1 MTKSFILALL
11 CFFLCLQAIS
21 QNIVSRSFIKGYH
34 NFKSDTTLKAVVLFK
49 NNFYCL
55 ESNSQIFVIN
65 TSNNLV
71 DYSYKDN
78 SKEVKL
84 ESLYLVN
91 DSLIGVSR
99 FNTYYLE
106 TKNPKWIFLKEK
118 GKAYPGYPIFEDNE
132 YFITST
138 CSGEWS
144 GTIYFLN
151 KKTKR
156 IYKSACTCAVNV
168 IKENNKYNV
177 TASLA
182 HMSGFTNIFEV
193 KSPMLLSLHH
203 NKDINRKKI
212 GHHGDDESN
221 SKKGTNQLI
230 DSIGIVALTSF
241 KDNSKIYYLVGDYKT
256 AYIDS
261 IKNKKLVRIENLS
274 GLNIQCDDPVNRYCS
289 GTLIYTFKNDN
300 KTGFVSIGNNLLTI
314 YSFDWKHK

>member
-1 MTKSFILALL
+1 MVKGFILALL
-11 CFFLCLQAIS
+11 CLFLSLQAIS

-34 NFKSDTTLKAVVLFK
+34 NFKSDTTLEAVVLFK

-55 ESNSQIFVIN
+55 KSSSQIFVIN
-65 TSNNLV
+65 TSKNQV

-106 TKNPKWIFLKEK
+106 TKNHKWIFLKERR
-118 GKAYPGYPIFEDNE
+118 KAYPGDPIFEDNE
-132 YFITST
+132 YIVTST
-138 CSGEWS
+138 CSGEWG

-156 IYKSACTCAVNV
+156 IYKSACTCAVTV
-168 IKENNKYNV
+168 LKKNNKYNV

-193 KSPMLLSLHH
+193 KNPTLMELHH
-203 NKDINRKKI
+203 KDINRKKI
-212 GHHGDDESN
+212 GYVGDNESR
-221 SKKGTNQLI
+221 SQKGTNQII
-230 DSIGIVALTSF
+230 DSIGVETLASF
-241 KDNSKIYYLVGDYKT
+241 KYNSKIYYLVEKRGLVYL
-256 AYIDS
+256 DS
-261 IKNKKLVRIENLS
+261 IKNRKLVVIEDLTD
-274 GLNIQCDDPVNRYCS
+274 LNIQSSYPVNRYCS
-289 GTLIYTFKNDN
+289 GKSIYTYKNDKN
-300 KTGFVSIGNNLLTI
+300 TGFVLIGDGLLTI

>member
-1 MTKSFILALL
+1 M
-11 CFFLCLQAIS
+11 S
-21 QNIVSRSFIKGYH
+21 QNIASQSFIKGYH
-34 NFKSDTTLKAVVLFK
+34 RFKSDTTFEAVVLFK

-55 ESNSQIFVIN
+55 ESNSQVLVIN
-65 TSNNLV
+65 TSKNQV

-106 TKNPKWIFLKEK
+106 PKNHKWIFLKERR
-118 GKAYPGYPIFEDNE
+118 KAYPGYPIFEDDE

-138 CSGEWS
+138 CSGEWG

-151 KKTKR
+151 KKTKK

-193 KSPMLLSLHH
+193 ENPMLLVRHH
-203 NKDINRKKI
+203 EDINRKKI
-212 GHHGDDESN
+212 GYVGDNESR
-221 SKKGTNQLI
+221 SKKGTNQII
-230 DSIGIVALTSF
+230 DSVGVETLASF
-241 KDNSKIYYLVGDYKT
+241 KYNSKIYYLVEKHGAVYLDY
-256 AYIDS
+256 IN
-261 IKNKKLVRIENLS
+261 NKKLTVVDDLTN
-274 GLNIQCDDPVNRYCS
+274 LNIQGNYPVNRYCS
-289 GTLIYTFKNDN
+289 GKSIYTYKNDKN
-300 KTGFVSIGNNLLTI
+300 TGFVLIGDGLLTF
-314 YSFDWKHK
+314 YSFDWRHK